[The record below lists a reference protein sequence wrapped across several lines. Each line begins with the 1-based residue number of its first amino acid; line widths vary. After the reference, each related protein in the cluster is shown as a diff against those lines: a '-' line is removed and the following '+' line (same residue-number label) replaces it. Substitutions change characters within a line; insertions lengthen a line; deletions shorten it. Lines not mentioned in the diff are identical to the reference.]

1 MKIIVG
7 LGNPGRKYEGT
18 RHNVGWWAL
27 DHLAD
32 VWRCAPWHAEGEAL
46 VADGELAGGDAAPQK
61 VRLVKPQTYMNLSGA
76 ALRPYLRRLEWEGLH
91 HLLVLV
97 DEVAL
102 PVGTLRLRAAGSAGG
117 HNGLKSIEA
126 TLGTRD
132 YARLRLGVGLANGER
147 PPGDLADFVL
157 GDFAPEERDAIL
169 ALLPKVADATAL
181 WAREGVAKAMNAANA
196 ANAARAADASPPSG
210 AKDSVPTER
219 AESTPPAR
227 GSEPRDGGA
236 GATNAP

>member
-1 MKIIVG
+1 MASRPRPSPSSSASRRPRRRARPRSKAPPPLLPAPGAVKLVVG
-7 LGNPGRKYEGT
+7 LGNPGRRYEGT

-32 VWRCAPWHAEGEAL
+32 VWRFPPWRHEGDAL
-46 VADGELAGGDAAPQK
+46 VTDGQLGDEK
-61 VRLVKPQTYMNLSGA
+61 VRLVKPQTFMNLSGT

-97 DEVAL
+97 DEIAL
-102 PVGTLRLRAAGSAGG
+102 PIGTARLRAAGSPGG

-132 YARLRLGVGLANGER
+132 YARLRIGVGPAGGER

-157 GDFAPEERDAIL
+157 GEFTADERDVVRTQ
-169 ALLPKVADATAL
+169 LPAVTDAVAV
-181 WAREGVAKAMNAANA
+181 WAREGVTRAMN
-196 ANAARAADASPPSG
+196 
-210 AKDSVPTER
+210 VC
-219 AESTPPAR
+219 
-227 GSEPRDGGA
+227 
-236 GATNAP
+236 NAPPKAAPE

>member
-1 MKIIVG
+1 MKLIVG

-32 VWRCAPWHAEGEAL
+32 VWRFSPWRAEGDAL
-46 VADGELAGGDAAPQK
+46 VADGERGDQK
-61 VRLVKPQTYMNLSGA
+61 LRLVKPQTYMNLSGT
-76 ALRPYLRRLEWEGLH
+76 ALRPYLRRLEWEGLQ

-126 TLGTRD
+126 TLGTRE
-132 YARLRLGVGLANGER
+132 YARLRLGVGLASGER

-157 GDFAPEERDAIL
+157 GECTPEERSAVL
-169 ALLPKVADATAL
+169 GLMPRVAESVEV
-181 WAREGVAKAMNAANA
+181 WAAAGVARAMNVANTL
-196 ANAARAADASPPSG
+196 REDE
-210 AKDSVPTER
+210 KT
-219 AESTPPAR
+219 R
-227 GSEPRDGGA
+227 GREDEGLPGG
-236 GATNAP
+236 GGEG

>member
-1 MKIIVG
+1 MKLIVG

-32 VWRCAPWHAEGEAL
+32 VWRFSPWRAEGEAL
-46 VADGELAGGDAAPQK
+46 VADGERGDQK
-61 VRLVKPQTYMNLSGA
+61 LRLVKPQTYMNLSGT
-76 ALRPYLRRLEWEGLH
+76 ALRPYLRRLEWEGLQ

-126 TLGTRD
+126 TLGTRE
-132 YARLRLGVGLANGER
+132 YARLRLGVGLASGER

-157 GDFAPEERDAIL
+157 GECTPEERSAVL
-169 ALLPKVADATAL
+169 GLMPRVAESVEV
-181 WAREGVAKAMNAANA
+181 WAAAGVARAMNVANTL
-196 ANAARAADASPPSG
+196 REDE
-210 AKDSVPTER
+210 KT
-219 AESTPPAR
+219 R
-227 GSEPRDGGA
+227 GREDEGLPGG
-236 GATNAP
+236 GGEG